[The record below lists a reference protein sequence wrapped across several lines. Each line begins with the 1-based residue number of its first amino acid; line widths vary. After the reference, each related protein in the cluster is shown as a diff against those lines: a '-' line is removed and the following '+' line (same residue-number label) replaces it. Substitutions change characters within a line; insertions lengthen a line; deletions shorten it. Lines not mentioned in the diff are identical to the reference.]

1 MKFLIIAA
9 GILLV
14 SLLNFGL
21 YAGQVYT
28 WTDKDGNLHV
38 TDTPPPP
45 KSNLKDTLEYEERTA
60 AEIQELKNRKK
71 LRVEESA
78 QEEKINK
85 VEEAK
90 RRARQADERAKKA
103 VEQAEQITSDAES
116 YIRRL
121 SSTKEKRK
129 QFRKKIQR
137 EAARAQAAQAN
148 ARKAI
153 EDANQ
158 AAEDARQPLAFSV
171 FPQFSLSYPTAA
183 VSAYAISVQS
193 LGLHAR

>member
-1 MKFLIIAA
+1 MKFLIITV

-14 SLLNFGL
+14 GFLNSGL
-21 YAGQVYT
+21 FAGQVYT

-45 KSNLKDTLEYEERTA
+45 KSNLKDTLEYQEKTA
-60 AEIQELKNRKK
+60 AEIQGLKNRKK
-71 LRVEESA
+71 WRDEKRG
-78 QEEKINK
+78 QEEKINS

-103 VEQAEQITSDAES
+103 VEQAEQITGDTEI

-129 QFRKKIQR
+129 QFRKKIKR
-137 EAARAQAAQAN
+137 EAGRAQAAQAR

-153 EDANQ
+153 EDARQ
-158 AAEDARQPLAFSV
+158 AAAEARLAEEELKA
-171 FPQFSLSYPTAA
+171 QAEQT
-183 VSAYAISVQS
+183 Q
-193 LGLHAR
+193 